1 MDLLKIVIVH
11 SYVSL
16 PEDKTYLIPL
26 NHHKF
31 RLDPLKMLVYQRI
44 KPTKKNDLFSAG
56 SFRISAVVVASSGNI
71 SHAGAEPM
79 EHVDVAI
86 DRDIPT
92 V

>member
-1 MDLLKIVIVH
+1 
-11 SYVSL
+11 
-16 PEDKTYLIPL
+16 
-26 NHHKF
+26 
-31 RLDPLKMLVYQRI
+31 MLVYQRM

-71 SHAGAEPM
+71 SYAGAEPV